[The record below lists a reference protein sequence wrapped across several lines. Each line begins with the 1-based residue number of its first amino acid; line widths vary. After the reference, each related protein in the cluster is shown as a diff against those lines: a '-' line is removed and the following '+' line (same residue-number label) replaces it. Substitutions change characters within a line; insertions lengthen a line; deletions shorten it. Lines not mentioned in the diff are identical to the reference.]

1 MRSPTSNRGSV
12 LVAAL
17 ILSAIIAISL
27 SSYLALTIT
36 AYRLSQRSFFSNGA
50 MNLVDTGFEQA
61 LWSQDYSNWTGAGF
75 NQRSGYTTQW
85 QGTFP
90 SATTYYQFK
99 QGVKGQVKV
108 WLDTT
113 NMPAHA
119 VSRAIITMGDGTTLI
134 KQAEIYLQKK
144 SYFTNGLVAKNQI
157 TFSGNNAMVDSW
169 NSDPDN
175 NPATA
180 PVPYSSSVAHDNG
193 SVGSLSVNVDSI
205 SVSNADI
212 YGYAAIGGSSL
223 SGISVGPN
231 GLVGPYGTANGTI
244 DTSHVTYDFTTSF
257 PDATVPTT
265 TYSIGTIN
273 TNGTAVTLPRAGD
286 VPNSDGTYYYSVP
299 SISLSGN
306 GGSLVISGSL
316 VGVAHP
322 NVVVVV
328 TNTNGTVV
336 SSTGQSGISI
346 DSGASLSM
354 YTSGDV
360 SLAGNGVMNGTN
372 ANPNQP
378 KAFELY
384 GTRTSAQAASGGQQS
399 ISISGNGILSGI
411 VYAPNANITMTGGG
425 NNGIILGAMVGNNI
439 SVTGNS
445 TFHYDES
452 LANLNNSN
460 IWGVT
465 KWRELASA
473 SDRATYNDQLN
484 F

>member
-1 MRSPTSNRGSV
+1 MRSPKSNRGSV

-90 SATTYYQFK
+90 SATTFYQFK

-119 VSRAIITMGDGTTLI
+119 VSKAIITMGDGTTLI

-180 PVPYSSSVAHDNG
+180 AVPYSSSVAHDNG

-223 SGISVGPN
+223 TGISVGPN

-257 PDATVPTT
+257 PDATAPAA
-265 TYSIGTIN
+265 TYSLGTIN
-273 TNGTAVTLPRAGD
+273 TNGSAVTLPRAGD

-299 SISLSGN
+299 SISLGGN

-316 VGVAHP
+316 VGVSHP

-336 SSTGQSGISI
+336 SSTGQSGINI
-346 DSGASLSM
+346 DTGASLSM
-354 YTSGDV
+354 YTSGNV
-360 SLAGNGVMNGTN
+360 SLAGNVYTAEYQHLRQWHSQRHRLCSQRQHLDDGRRQQRDHPWRHGR
-372 ANPNQP
+372 QQH
-378 KAFELY
+378 L
-384 GTRTSAQAASGGQQS
+384 GHGQQHLPLRRVPRQS
-399 ISISGNGILSGI
+399 EQQQHLGRHQVAGTGLRVRPRHVQRPAQLLSGDL
-411 VYAPNANITMTGGG
+411 G
-425 NNGIILGAMVGNNI
+425 LGAVSRI
-439 SVTGNS
+439 LCPR
-445 TFHYDES
+445 
-452 LANLNNSN
+452 LAP
-460 IWGVT
+460 G
-465 KWRELASA
+465 
-473 SDRATYNDQLN
+473 
-484 F
+484 